1 MPGLFF
7 EDLSLDQGAEIAR
20 TVTAADVEA
29 FAAVSGDTNP
39 LHLDEDYAR
48 ETPFG
53 RRIAHGM
60 LTGAYISA
68 VLGTRLPGP
77 GAVYLSQSLRFRRPV
92 AIGDEVTAQVVVREL
107 DERRGHV
114 TLATSCKVAG
124 KVVADG
130 EAVVVVPKRGA

>member
-7 EDLSLDQGAEIAR
+7 EDLSLDQSAEMAR
-20 TVTAADVEA
+20 TVTAADIEA
-29 FAAVSGDTNP
+29 FAQVSGDTNP

-48 ETPFG
+48 HTPFG

-92 AIGDEVTAQVVVREL
+92 SIGDEVTAQVAVRGL

-114 TLATSCKVAG
+114 TLATSCTVAG

>member
-20 TVTAADVEA
+20 TVTAADIEA
-29 FAAVSGDTNP
+29 FAEVSGDTNP

-92 AIGDEVTAQVVVREL
+92 GIGDEVVAQVVVREL

-114 TLATSCKVAG
+114 TLATSCKVGG

-130 EAVVVVPKRGA
+130 EAVVVVPKRSA